1 MAKKKKDSDGDLTL
15 IELEEIPE
23 RFKSLPDNKKL
34 YLLKSKLSVPPKVEG
49 YEHFGTGTEG
59 FFYIK

>member
-1 MAKKKKDSDGDLTL
+1 MAKKKDKKVEDL
-15 IELEEIPE
+15 IMVELEEIPE

-34 YLLKSKLSVPPKVEG
+34 YLLESKLSMPPKVEG